1 MVLKLSKIV
10 SFLQFLTIVS
20 KKLNAVIAIYV
31 YVSESSRFAL
41 LENDI
46 VIMLWLR
53 VWKIL
58 TLEVDKF
65 RQIFAESALSLI
77 FYSSIFC
84 ELLLRPQ

>member
-20 KKLNAVIAIYV
+20 KKSNAVIAIYV
-31 YVSESSRFAL
+31 YASESCRFAL

-53 VWKIL
+53 V
-58 TLEVDKF
+58 
-65 RQIFAESALSLI
+65 
-77 FYSSIFC
+77 
-84 ELLLRPQ
+84 